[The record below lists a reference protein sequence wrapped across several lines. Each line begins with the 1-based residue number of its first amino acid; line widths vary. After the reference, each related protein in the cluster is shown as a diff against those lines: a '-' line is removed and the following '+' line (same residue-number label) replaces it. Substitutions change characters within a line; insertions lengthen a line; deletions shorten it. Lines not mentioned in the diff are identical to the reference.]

1 MAKVKVVKPER
12 IVAYVSDIHFPS
24 EDKGAYKKALKI
36 LLGVNPSRIV
46 LGGDILDLDDVSSFA
61 KKKVTQEKT
70 LKDIEYGKEKLLE
83 LRDLFPKAQF
93 DFLPGNH
100 ENRLDKYI
108 MHKAPELKGFLDLG
122 VLLDCKKLK
131 IKMHQHNAVIRIGK
145 LNYAHGDNWPG
156 GWGMRNPAST
166 IYDKCKDNIIFG
178 HFHRISNHS
187 SRTLRGK
194 QQGAWGNGCLQRLDV
209 EFNKYNNW
217 QHGISLIYYANNGY
231 FHVQQIRIHD
241 GINFYPNNIVETGG

>member
-1 MAKVKVVKPER
+1 MVIGNEK
-12 IVAYVSDIHFPS
+12 IVAYISDVHFPS
-24 EDKGAYKKALKI
+24 EDRKAYAKAISVVKEI
-36 LLGVNPSRIV
+36 NPTRII

-61 KKKVTQEKT
+61 KKSVTQEKT
-70 LKDIEYGKEKLLE
+70 LHDVEYACEKLTE

-100 ENRLDKYI
+100 ENRLDKFI
-108 MHKAPELKGFLDLG
+108 MQKAPELKGFLDLNT
-122 VLLDCKKLK
+122 LLKCKKLK
-131 IKMHQHNAVIRIGK
+131 IKMYAHNTVLRIGK

-156 GWGMRNPAST
+156 GWGMANPARS

-178 HFHRISNHS
+178 HFHRITNHS
-187 SRTLRGK
+187 TRTLRGK
-194 QQGAWGNGCLQRLDV
+194 QHGAWGNGCLQKLDV

-217 QHGISLIYYANNGY
+217 QHGVSFVYYSTSGY

-241 GINFYPNNIVETGG
+241 GVNFYPKEIVEVK